1 LEPALLLLMRRAGIG
16 ALKATSTKEALS
28 AEMRVALMGS
38 SGGLEK
44 AKANTRRHGEEL
56 QWLLLGP

>member
-1 LEPALLLLMRRAGIG
+1 MEPALLLLMRCAGIG

-28 AEMRVALMGS
+28 AEMRALMGG